1 MQVIKKCQRDKPSIV
16 IRHLNTAEVDALYWV
31 FVKNSGKEAQRRQVT
46 ILAEYI
52 RDHEGWLQCN
62 CLPQEGSALMTIGL
76 SQRNNY
82 YLQHI
87 NARGRHHPDCRF
99 KEHPTQ
105 NIATSAGQHQYKDNA
120 ILHLHQRSTINTSS
134 DHKPSNNPSSSAS
147 QRTSGLSR
155 FLYSLIEK
163 QHLNH
168 LPLPDSS
175 NIAEQY
181 HKLKSATSSYLFAKG
196 VPAQPFVFTYPNL
209 PQIAEKLKASLS
221 QWKGNRAYA
230 VCIAVADNIDDKT
243 LVFTF
248 KDKTITVTLEG
259 LLKQSSGRLGKKS
272 KPYLAA
278 FTITDTEDK
287 QGYFRPLNGFYVP
300 VFSKY
305 ALIPVDS
312 DFERQVLKT
321 IKQWSR
327 WWIQDKQ
334 LQVEV
339 IKPIFDIPVDIAGE
353 VHYCK
358 PDFLIVTPN
367 QRIVFEVMGSHEE
380 SYIERKKRTTS
391 IMAKLGKIIEFDAL
405 QAEIEN
411 CWQSHL
417 DQKIRQLSACV
428 FKGQ

>member
-1 MQVIKKCQRDKPSIV
+1 M
-16 IRHLNTAEVDALYWV
+16 
-31 FVKNSGKEAQRRQVT
+31 
-46 ILAEYI
+46 
-52 RDHEGWLQCN
+52 
-62 CLPQEGSALMTIGL
+62 
-76 SQRNNY
+76 
-82 YLQHI
+82 
-87 NARGRHHPDCRF
+87 
-99 KEHPTQ
+99 
-105 NIATSAGQHQYKDNA
+105 
-120 ILHLHQRSTINTSS
+120 
-134 DHKPSNNPSSSAS
+134 
-147 QRTSGLSR
+147 
-155 FLYSLIEK
+155 
-163 QHLNH
+163 
-168 LPLPDSS
+168 
-175 NIAEQY
+175 
-181 HKLKSATSSYLFAKG
+181 
-196 VPAQPFVFTYPNL
+196 
-209 PQIAEKLKASLS
+209 
-221 QWKGNRAYA
+221 
-230 VCIAVADNIDDKT
+230 
-243 LVFTF
+243 
-248 KDKTITVTLEG
+248 
-259 LLKQSSGRLGKKS
+259 
-272 KPYLAA
+272 
-278 FTITDTEDK
+278 
-287 QGYFRPLNGFYVP
+287 P